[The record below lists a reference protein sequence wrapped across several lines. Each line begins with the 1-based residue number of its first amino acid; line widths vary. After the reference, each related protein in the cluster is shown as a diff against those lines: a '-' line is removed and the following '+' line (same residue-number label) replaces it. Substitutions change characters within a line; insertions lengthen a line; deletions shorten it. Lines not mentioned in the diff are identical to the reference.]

1 MTPASIDRVFGRGR
15 LRMVTG
21 DHVEVFREESQ
32 PGERRRYTKRF
43 LATPAGD
50 FRQWT
55 EREWRILARLV
66 GHGIGPV
73 PDVVQFDRGA
83 SGRQALVQTYDAGV
97 TIDHWT
103 TLLPVQ
109 RDGETRAHVFED
121 CAHWWALAR
130 HSLVALDAIHDLH
143 LVHLDLKA
151 DNVCIPV
158 GPVDFD
164 PEDPGARLF
173 PDFERI
179 ALIDFAFSLVS
190 GERLDSALPIAR
202 QTEFDYQSPR
212 LLAALEEGSRGNLWP
227 TRLLDWRCD
236 LFSLAA
242 MLRRYLPEP
251 ERDDACGWTVARR
264 GQARALVRRLLEAH
278 DAELPAVR
286 PHAELIAVTDDE
298 LRDPELADS
307 LQRGWLLG
315 ERSPGAIDDSP
326 TPVTRIALPL
336 ALASSPLRFVDSGE
350 VISIDPSDVEG
361 WAAANPPPPQARP
374 RRRAWVVGLAGLATA
389 AAAVPLLGEA
399 WRSWAEPGVAPT
411 AVAAPPALRETERVA
426 LARVDTGNDTKPAE
440 RESSARPAPARPTAR
455 AEPAPAEASPARA
468 ASPAEPSI
476 AASGARATPTLA
488 ASSAPGTS
496 AAAPETAATNA
507 GPPVVGAAD
516 TAAKPVESAARR
528 PASPSQRRV
537 AAAKPPPPVVRTVA
551 APPPA
556 RNGEPVAVRPAA
568 FPATA
573 KASPRPAGR
582 SPIYLPPAVGLAPL
596 PGRTPDSAAAPLAV
610 AAASPAATPAP
621 AAPSIDDGAVAAP
634 ADFMQRGND
643 LLAVQIPRIAQR
655 AERMVLRVLV
665 AAAHADEDG
674 STDDQVRLAAGAIR
688 LAPDDPQLTRTA
700 VRESR
705 QFHEGARIA
714 LRRGDFA
721 EAVGLETRAFGANP
735 VDAEIVGTLAYM
747 RLRQSPSQPEA
758 ARRLA
763 LHALTLHDWKFPSGR
778 IEDWNTFA
786 IASALTGHERDARN
800 AWLVALALAGG
811 SERQCR
817 AAIDAYALYG
827 EALRLP
833 VEAMLYRANA
843 AGRSPRSRLCEWPP
857 HWSASV
863 R

>member
-1 MTPASIDRVFGRGR
+1 MTPAAIDRVFGRGR

-83 SGRQALVQTYDAGV
+83 GGRQALVQTYDAGV

-130 HSLVALDAIHDLH
+130 HSLVALDAIHALQ

-158 GPVDFD
+158 GPADFD
-164 PEDPGARLF
+164 PHEAGAQLF

-202 QTEFDYQSPR
+202 QTEYDYQSPR
-212 LLAALEEGSRGNLWP
+212 LLQALEEGSRGNLWP
-227 TRLLDWRCD
+227 TRQLDWRCD

-242 MLRRYLPEP
+242 MLRRYLPDP
-251 ERDDACGWTVARR
+251 EQANACGWTEEHRAA
-264 GQARALVRRLLEAH
+264 GRALVRSLLEAH
-278 DAELPAVR
+278 DAELPATR
-286 PHAELIAVTDDE
+286 PHAELIALADE
-298 LRDPELADS
+298 GLRDPELAES
-307 LQRGWLLG
+307 LQRGWVVG
-315 ERSPGAIDDSP
+315 ERDVPAGDDSP
-326 TPVTRIALPL
+326 TPITRIALPV
-336 ALASSPLRFVDSGE
+336 SPLRVATD
-350 VISIDPSDVEG
+350 VISIDRSDVEG
-361 WAAANPPPPQARP
+361 WAAANPPPPQRHP
-374 RRRAWVVGLAGLATA
+374 HRRAAWMAGLAAVA
-389 AAAVPLLGEA
+389 AVASVPLLGEA
-399 WRSWAEPGVAPT
+399 WRAFVAPGAAPRVSAAAGGDKAALPRVAAVRLEPKPAAAT
-411 AVAAPPALRETERVA
+411 AVRIEPQVVASAASAADGRASQPAIGRSAEAAIAPAAEAAPPVETAIAPARAVEPAVRRTAPPPSSRVA
-426 LARVDTGNDTKPAE
+426 A
-440 RESSARPAPARPTAR
+440 ARPTA
-455 AEPAPAEASPARA
+455 APAPAP
-468 ASPAEPSI
+468 
-476 AASGARATPTLA
+476 
-488 ASSAPGTS
+488 
-496 AAAPETAATNA
+496 
-507 GPPVVGAAD
+507 
-516 TAAKPVESAARR
+516 
-528 PASPSQRRV
+528 RV
-537 AAAKPPPPVVRTVA
+537 AAAFPRAGAPA
-551 APPPA
+551 AA
-556 RNGEPVAVRPAA
+556 RPAA
-568 FPATA
+568 FPLPA
-573 KASPRPAGR
+573 KVAMRSAARP
-582 SPIYLPPAVGLAPL
+582 PVYLPPAVGLAPL
-596 PGRTPDSAAAPLAV
+596 PTSARIAASAPAPPQSVAV
-610 AAASPAATPAP
+610 AMPAP
-621 AAPSIDDGAVAAP
+621 AEETAPP
-634 ADFMQRGND
+634 PDFTLRANE
-643 LLAVQIPRIAQR
+643 LLAMQIPRIAQR

-665 AAAHADEDG
+665 AAANADQDG
-674 STDDQVRLAAGAIR
+674 RDDDEVRLAANAIR
-688 LAPDDPQLTRTA
+688 LAPEDPQLARVA
-700 VRESR
+700 AREAR
-705 QFHEGARIA
+705 QFHDAARAA

-721 EAVGLETRAFGANP
+721 EALGLQTRAFGANP
-735 VDAEIVGTLAYM
+735 VDAEIVGSLASL
-747 RLRQSPSQPEA
+747 RLKQNPAQPEP

-763 LHALTLHDWKFPSGR
+763 LHALTLHDWKYPSGR
-778 IEDWNTFA
+778 IEDWNTLA
-786 IASALTGHERDARN
+786 IASALSGHERDARN

-827 EALRLP
+827 EALRTP

-843 AGRSPRSRLCEWPP
+843 AARPHRSRLCEWPP
-857 HWSASV
+857 HWSASTQL

>member
-1 MTPASIDRVFGRGR
+1 MTPAAIDRVFGRGR

-43 LATPAGD
+43 LATQAGD

-73 PDVVQFDRGA
+73 PDVVQFDRGTG
-83 SGRQALVQTYDAGV
+83 GRQALVQTYDAGV

-130 HSLVALDAIHDLH
+130 HSLAALDAIHDLQ

-164 PEDPGARLF
+164 PEVAGATLF

-190 GERLDSALPIAR
+190 GERLESALPIAR

-251 ERDDACGWTVARR
+251 DLAGGCGWTVARQ

-278 DAELPAVR
+278 DAELPALR
-286 PHAELIAVTDDE
+286 PHAELIAVADDE
-298 LRDPELADS
+298 LRDPELAAA

-315 ERSPGAIDDSP
+315 ERSLPAGADSP
-326 TPVTRIALPL
+326 TPITRIALPV
-336 ALASSPLRFVDSGE
+336 ALPATPLRFVDSGGD
-350 VISIDPSDVEG
+350 VIAIDPSDVEG
-361 WAAANPPPPQARP
+361 WVAANPPPPTARP
-374 RRRAWVVGLAGLATA
+374 RRRAWIAGLAGVAVA

-399 WRSWAEPGVAPT
+399 WRAWMQPAASTRVVAASPLIREAPPQRVARATVEPTTVPKAEPT
-411 AVAAPPALRETERVA
+411 AVPEAEPTTVPKIEPEAEAASPSPEAAPAVA
-426 LARVDTGNDTKPAE
+426 ADAKAV
-440 RESSARPAPARPTAR
+440 ESSPR
-455 AEPAPAEASPARA
+455 RA
-468 ASPAEPSI
+468 ASPASR
-476 AASGARATPTLA
+476 RA
-488 ASSAPGTS
+488 
-496 AAAPETAATNA
+496 
-507 GPPVVGAAD
+507 
-516 TAAKPVESAARR
+516 
-528 PASPSQRRV
+528 
-537 AAAKPPPPVVRTVA
+537 AAAKAAPTVRTAA
-551 APPPA
+551 APPPV
-556 RNGEPVAVRPAA
+556 RNGLPVAVRPAA
-568 FPATA
+568 FPLSA
-573 KASPRPAGR
+573 KATSRAAAR

-596 PGRTPDSAAAPLAV
+596 PGRTLEGSGAAPAV
-610 AAASPAATPAP
+610 AIVAASPAATPAP
-621 AAPSIDDGAVAAP
+621 LPAPAEEGVVVAP
-634 ADFMQRGND
+634 ADFMLRANG
-643 LLAVQIPRIAQR
+643 LLSTQIPRIAQR

-665 AAAHADEDG
+665 AAGRADEDG
-674 STDDQVRLAAGAIR
+674 SDDEEVRLAAGAIR
-688 LAPDDPQLTRTA
+688 LAPDDPQLARTA

-705 QFHEGARIA
+705 QFHEAARIA
-714 LRRGDFA
+714 LRRGDLA
-721 EAVGLETRAFGANP
+721 EALGQQTRAFGANP
-735 VDAEIVGTLAYM
+735 VDAEIVGSLAAL
-747 RLRQSPSQPEA
+747 RLRQGPSQAEA

-763 LHALTLHDWKFPSGR
+763 LHALTLHDWKYPSGR
-778 IEDWNTFA
+778 IDDWNTFA
-786 IASALTGHERDARN
+786 VASALTGHDRDARN
-800 AWLVALALAGG
+800 AWLVGLALAGG

-817 AAIDAYALYG
+817 AAINAYALYG
-827 EALRLP
+827 EVLRSP

-843 AGRSPRSRLCEWPP
+843 AARSPRSRLCEWPP
-857 HWSASV
+857 HWSAST